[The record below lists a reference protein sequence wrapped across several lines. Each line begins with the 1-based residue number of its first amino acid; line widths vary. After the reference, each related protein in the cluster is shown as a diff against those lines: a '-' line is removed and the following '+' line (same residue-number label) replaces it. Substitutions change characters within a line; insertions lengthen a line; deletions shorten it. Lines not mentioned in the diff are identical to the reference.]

1 MSPAFLAKNWPEE
14 LFGPA
19 SLYWLLFFFFCQ
31 LHTTQSHPERGI
43 FKQRVPW
50 ITLAS
55 DHVWKW
61 LSWLTADVGRP
72 NILWMMTS
80 SPDRWAWAIEE
91 GYLRCK
97 AGKQPVGKVSASVLA
112 RVLSWL
118 PTFNGLYGL
127 EVYGE
132 INPFLPKSLLM
143 VVFIT
148 AAEKPTRTGILLKVT
163 RLFIPE
169 WALPIPGRKEVC
181 RKEPRR
187 SWTAKP
193 YWVFTLYITVRS
205 YHFYWVGFPYRC
217 SCFIKPTH
225 EIDQINL
232 LELYSTSSRSIWV
245 SLNNN
250 SNTTPTSNVIIK
262 LSA

>member
-1 MSPAFLAKNWPEE
+1 MSSGKRALQAKSSLDHTGQWPCLEETFLIDSWCGKAK
-14 LFGPA
+14 
-19 SLYWLLFFFFCQ
+19 
-31 LHTTQSHPERGI
+31 HTVNDDIIPRQVGLDYRR
-43 FKQRVPW
+43 RVPEMQGREA
-50 ITLAS
+50 AS
-55 DHVWKW
+55 RQAFSV
-61 LSWLTADVGRP
+61 
-72 NILWMMTS
+72 
-80 SPDRWAWAIEE
+80 
-91 GYLRCK
+91 
-97 AGKQPVGKVSASVLA
+97 VSASVLA

-163 RLFIPE
+163 RLSIPE
-169 WALPIPGRKEVC
+169 RALPIPGRKEVC

-193 YWVFTLYITVRS
+193 YWVFTLYFTVRS

>member
-1 MSPAFLAKNWPEE
+1 MSGRDFLDW
-14 LFGPA
+14 
-19 SLYWLLFFFFCQ
+19 Q
-31 LHTTQSHPERGI
+31 LMWEGQTYVDVIIPRQVRLDYRR
-43 FKQRVPW
+43 RVPEKQGREA
-50 ITLAS
+50 AS
-55 DHVWKW
+55 RQAFSV
-61 LSWLTADVGRP
+61 VF
-72 NILWMMTS
+72 
-80 SPDRWAWAIEE
+80 
-91 GYLRCK
+91 
-97 AGKQPVGKVSASVLA
+97 ASVLA

-143 VVFIT
+143 VVLIT

-163 RLFIPE
+163 RLSIPE
-169 WALPIPGRKEVC
+169 REYLPIPGRKEVC

-187 SWTAKP
+187 SWTARP

-250 SNTTPTSNVIIK
+250 SNTTLTSSVIIK